1 MHDFNGYRGDDITP
15 TTRSDPNSRV
25 GTTVREMPG
34 SEPPRSRKVNGWPG
48 PDVGEDGVGD
58 CPLMG
63 ILVVG

>member
-34 SEPPRSRKVNGWPG
+34 SEPPRSRKVNGWP
-48 PDVGEDGVGD
+48 DRMWARMT
-58 CPLMG
+58 LA
-63 ILVVG
+63 IAR